1 MEPDDD
7 ASAAMSGCCA
17 WCVGLFSA
25 QPPRNRE
32 VQPLMAE
39 EDEAAEEGS
48 KLAEYAVGRA
58 LGEGNFAVVKLGTHR
73 ASGRRVALKLIDRV
87 HSDAAAVEHEVNV
100 LQKVG
105 QHRHICSL
113 VDSFELTKSW
123 VMVLELVSGGEVF
136 DRLCAAGPYTES
148 DAAHTIRQIA
158 EALAHA
164 HSLGVAHRDI
174 KPENLLLVNSSEH
187 ADVKLCDFGLACV
200 LDEAGVCVR
209 NGRVPGTISCMAPEA
224 VREEAHGAAVDVW
237 ALGVVLHILLSGRNP
252 LDPNG
257 RASEAELTRRI
268 ASGKLG
274 AEIGG
279 GGLKCWE
286 HVSRAA
292 VDAVR
297 FMLNPSAAHRPT
309 AAQLLQLSWLQGAAP
324 VARLPGSNDSLKA
337 FNRARRHWRALGHV
351 VRAGSLGRL

>member
-1 MEPDDD
+1 MET
-7 ASAAMSGCCA
+7 
-17 WCVGLFSA
+17 
-25 QPPRNRE
+25 
-32 VQPLMAE
+32 AE
-39 EDEAAEEGS
+39 EDEAAEEG

-87 HSDAAAVEHEVNV
+87 RSDAAAVEHEVGV
-100 LQKVG
+100 LQRVG
-105 QHRHICSL
+105 QHPHICSL
-113 VDSFELTKSW
+113 IDSFELTKTW

-164 HSLGVAHRDI
+164 HSLGVAHRDL
-174 KPENLLLVNSSEH
+174 KPENLLLVDGSEH

-200 LDEAGVCVR
+200 LDEAGVCIP
-209 NGRVPGTISCMAPEA
+209 NGRVPGTVAYMAPEA

-237 ALGVVLHILLSGRNP
+237 ALGIVLHILLSGRNP
-252 LDPNG
+252 LDPRG

-292 VDAVR
+292 IDAVR

-309 AAQLLQLSWLQGAAP
+309 AAQLLQLSWLQGGAP
-324 VARLPGSNDSLKA
+324 LAVLPGSNDSLKA